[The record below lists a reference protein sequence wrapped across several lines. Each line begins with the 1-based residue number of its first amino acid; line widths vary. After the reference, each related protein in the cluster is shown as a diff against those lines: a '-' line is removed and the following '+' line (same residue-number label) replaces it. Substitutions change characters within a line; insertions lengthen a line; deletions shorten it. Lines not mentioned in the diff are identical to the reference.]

1 MKMVEIRDIS
11 VTYISCGTIKHSH
24 HTWVEKAALTLYL
37 PEDVFLMSPSKM
49 FFYWLK
55 LQCF

>member
-37 PEDVFLMSPSKM
+37 LEDVFLISPSKM
-49 FFYWLK
+49 VFIG
-55 LQCF
+55 